1 VPPVSAALT
10 GDVAEFGGVGSVD
23 GGGASDLRE
32 SEPCIARNC
41 AATAIDNFRMKLQ
54 WDVFCRVIDNFGD
67 VGVSWR
73 LACDL
78 AARGQTV
85 RLWLDDASALRW
97 MAPEGGPADLEVRP
111 WSASRTEVNVGDVVI
126 ETFGCALPE
135 AFVAQMAS
143 KASKARGSTPP
154 RWINLEYLSAESYVE
169 RSHGLSS
176 PQFSGPGAGLSK
188 QFFYPGFTAKTGGLL
203 REPGLI
209 EAQARFDAAA
219 WLAGLGLQRRPG
231 ERIVSLF
238 AYPQESLPALLAQLA
253 QLALEPTLL
262 LVCPGKLQDALSDTE
277 NAGLS
282 LPSGWRWHAL
292 PYLSQRDFD
301 HLLWTA
307 DLNFVRGED
316 SFVRAQW
323 AGKPWVWQIYPQADG
338 AHGPKL
344 EAFMD
349 LWLARA
355 EPALARQ
362 LRALWRDWNGL
373 PSSAVAGAAAATDQV
388 TGSAAKAHALQWR
401 ANLAA
406 QPDLSTQL
414 MRCVIGNPGKSS

>member
-1 VPPVSAALT
+1 
-10 GDVAEFGGVGSVD
+10 
-23 GGGASDLRE
+23 
-32 SEPCIARNC
+32 
-41 AATAIDNFRMKLQ
+41 MKLQ

-78 AARGQTV
+78 ASRGQTV

-97 MAPEGGPADLEVRP
+97 MAPEGSPAGVAVLP
-111 WSASRTEVNVGDVVI
+111 WSASGTEVNIGDVVV
-126 ETFGCALPE
+126 ETFGCELPE
-135 AFVAQMAS
+135 AFVARMA
-143 KASKARGSTPP
+143 ARSVPP

-176 PQFSGPGAGLSK
+176 PQFSGPGAGLNK
-188 QFFYPGFTAKTGGLL
+188 RFFYPGFTAKTGGLL
-203 REPGLI
+203 REPGLF
-209 EAQARFDAAA
+209 EAQAQFDASG
-219 WLAGLGLQRRPG
+219 WLAGLGVQRRPG

-238 AYPQESLPALLAQLA
+238 AYPPESLTTLLKLLAQGS
-253 QLALEPTLL
+253 QMGNGALEPTLL
-262 LVCPGKLQDALSDTE
+262 LVCPGKVQEQLRDMT
-277 NAGLS
+277 GLS
-282 LPSGWRWHAL
+282 LPSAWRWQAL

-301 HLLWTA
+301 HLLWAA
-307 DLNFVRGED
+307 DLNLVRGED

-323 AGKPWVWQIYPQADG
+323 AGKPFVWQIYPQADG

-349 LWLARA
+349 LWLAQA

-362 LRALWRDWNGL
+362 LRALWRGWNGL
-373 PSSAVAGAAAATDQV
+373 PSSAVAGAAASTGQV
-388 TGSAAKAHALQWR
+388 AGSAAAAHALQWR

-414 MRCVIGNPGKSS
+414 MRWVSGDPGKSS